1 MWPRRFQSGPD
12 ARALQACA
20 GLALA
25 CAYSSSDEYEAELI
39 RARRSAGV
47 YGPRRHR
54 SLVFAIAAMLA
65 AAGGAAWLIAALAN

>member
-1 MWPRRFQSGPD
+1 MWHRRFQGRPD
-12 ARALQACA
+12 VGALQACA

-39 RARRSAGV
+39 RTRRSAGV

-54 SLVFAIAAMLA
+54 TLMLA
-65 AAGGAAWLIAALAN
+65 IGAALAVAVLIAALAN

>member
-1 MWPRRFQSGPD
+1 MWHRRFQGRPD
-12 ARALQACA
+12 AGALQACA

-25 CAYSSSDEYEAELI
+25 CTYSSSDEYEAELI

-54 SLVFAIAAMLA
+54 PLVLAVVAAVIALA
-65 AAGGAAWLIAALAN
+65 AVALLATTLAN

>member
-1 MWPRRFQSGPD
+1 MWHRRFQGRPD
-12 ARALQACA
+12 VGALQACA
-20 GLALA
+20 RLALA

-54 SLVFAIAAMLA
+54 TWVLAVA
-65 AAGGAAWLIAALAN
+65 AALTVALLTAALAN

>member
-12 ARALQACA
+12 AGALQACA

-25 CAYSSSDEYEAELI
+25 CTYSSSDEYEAELI
-39 RARRSAGV
+39 RARRSAGA

-54 SLVFAIAAMLA
+54 LLVLAIAAA
-65 AAGGAAWLIAALAN
+65 VVAALLATALAD

>member
-1 MWPRRFQSGPD
+1 MWPRRSQNSPD
-12 ARALQACA
+12 AGALQACA

-54 SLVFAIAAMLA
+54 PLALTVAAAVFALA
-65 AAGGAAWLIAALAN
+65 GAALLAGALAD

>member
-1 MWPRRFQSGPD
+1 MWHRRFQGHPD
-12 ARALQACA
+12 AGALQACA

-39 RARRSAGV
+39 RARRSAGA

-54 SLVFAIAAMLA
+54 ILVLALSTAVAVAVLLA
-65 AAGGAAWLIAALAN
+65 ATLAN